1 MVISDEQYWLLMK
14 YSTTGVNLEIVAAK
28 SGMCETTARKY
39 LRGGVMPSE
48 MKKER
53 NWKTRKDPFSD
64 DWIWIKELL
73 TKNSGLQAKFI
84 FQYLQRLHPGK
95 YQDGQLRT
103 LQRKIKIW
111 RATEGPPKI
120 VMFEQT
126 HHPGK
131 LSASD
136 FTSMDALS
144 ITINRE
150 LFRHKIY
157 HFMLPYSNWETG
169 NICFSESWEAL
180 SDGLQKACFKLGKV
194 PKEHLTDSLTAAVNN
209 LAEGRA
215 VFQKRYSE
223 LMAHY
228 KMSPRKTNPRSP
240 NENGDSEKSHDVFK
254 VAVDQSLMLRG
265 SRDFASREEYEV
277 FLQTIFDQLNAGRKK
292 RFQEELAVMQDLP
305 ERKIDSATIH
315 DVRVNANSTIR
326 VKKKRYS
333 LPSRFIGERVRV
345 KLYSDYLDVWYGQ
358 RKIETIPRLL
368 GEKSALINYRHI
380 INSLIKKPGAFTDY
394 QYKSEMFPTV
404 NFRVVYD
411 RLEKLGTPGV
421 KQYLQILKLA
431 SEQGE
436 EPVNKLLQSID
447 LQEKELAKRVEL
459 LLETASETVV
469 FEDVSVGDPNLAVY
483 DFLDQ
488 KGGAQS

>member
-1 MVISDEQYWLLMK
+1 MISDEQYYLLLK
-14 YSTTGVNLEIVAAK
+14 YSTTGANLEIVAAK

-53 NWKTRKDPFSD
+53 DWKTRKDPFSE

-73 TKNSGLQAKFI
+73 AKNGGLQAKFI
-84 FQYLQRLHPGK
+84 FQYLQRLHHGR

-103 LQRKIKIW
+103 LQRKVKIW

-180 SDGLQKACFKLGKV
+180 SDGFQKSCFKVGKV

-215 VFQKRYSE
+215 VFQKQYSE
-223 LMAHY
+223 LVAHY
-228 KMSPRKTNPRSP
+228 NMSPRKTNPRSP

-265 SRDFASREEYEV
+265 SRDFSSREEYEV
-277 FLQTIFDQLNAGRKK
+277 FLQTIFDQLNAGRMK

-333 LPSRFIGERVRV
+333 LPSRFIGETVRV
-345 KLYSDYLDVWYGQ
+345 KLYSDYLEVWYGQ
-358 RKIETIPRLL
+358 KKVEKIPRLL

-380 INSLIKKPGAFTDY
+380 IDSLIRKPGAFNDY

-411 RLEKLGTPGV
+411 HLEKLGTHGV
-421 KQYLQILKLA
+421 KQYLQILRLA

-447 LQEKELAKRVEL
+447 LQEKELAKRVEV

-469 FEDVSVGDPNLAVY
+469 FDDVSVADPDLAIY

-488 KGGAQS
+488 KGGARS

>member
-1 MVISDEQYWLLMK
+1 
-14 YSTTGVNLEIVAAK
+14 
-28 SGMCETTARKY
+28 
-39 LRGGVMPSE
+39 
-48 MKKER
+48 
-53 NWKTRKDPFSD
+53 
-64 DWIWIKELL
+64 
-73 TKNSGLQAKFI
+73 
-84 FQYLQRLHPGK
+84 
-95 YQDGQLRT
+95 
-103 LQRKIKIW
+103 
-111 RATEGPPKI
+111 
-120 VMFEQT
+120 
-126 HHPGK
+126 
-131 LSASD
+131 
-136 FTSMDALS
+136 
-144 ITINRE
+144 
-150 LFRHKIY
+150 
-157 HFMLPYSNWETG
+157 
-169 NICFSESWEAL
+169 
-180 SDGLQKACFKLGKV
+180 
-194 PKEHLTDSLTAAVNN
+194 
-209 LAEGRA
+209 
-215 VFQKRYSE
+215 
-223 LMAHY
+223 
-228 KMSPRKTNPRSP
+228 MSPRKTNPRSP

-254 VAVDQSLMLRG
+254 VAVNQSLMLRG

-292 RFQEELAVMQDLP
+292 RLQEELAVMQDLP

-326 VKKKRYS
+326 VKNKRYS
-333 LPSRFIGERVRV
+333 LPSRFIGETVRV

-380 INSLIKKPGAFTDY
+380 INSLIKKPGAFNDY

-411 RLEKLGTPGV
+411 RLEKLGIPGV
-421 KQYLQILKLA
+421 KQYLQILRLA